1 MTTRTQRPYLVFCDV
16 DETLISTKSMFDFLA
31 FHTPPG
37 VYRRVAGELRS
48 MADRGVPRTEVN
60 RAYYRAYRGAP
71 VAEIRE
77 AGRRWYAD
85 RAAREGFYLADT
97 LRALREHRRA
107 GAALVLVSGSF
118 DACLDPIAEAVDAS
132 HVLCTRPLTARGRY
146 TGEIETP
153 MIGEHKEAA
162 VQRLLDE
169 HSTVDPADCYA
180 YGDHP
185 SDLPMLDLVGHPVA
199 VGDHPEVLAHLAA
212 RRRRRAGHSTAGHS
226 TAVRPTARGARA

>member
-1 MTTRTQRPYLVFCDV
+1 MTARVGSSAPPYLVFCDV
-16 DETLISTKSMFDFLA
+16 DETLITTKSMFDFLA

-48 MADRGVPRTEVN
+48 MADRGIPRTEVN

-77 AGRRWYAD
+77 AGRRWYTD
-85 RAAREGFYLADT
+85 RAARPGFYVPET
-97 LRALREHRRA
+97 LLALREHRAA

-118 DACLDPIAEAVDAS
+118 DACLRPVAEAVDAT
-132 HVLCTRPLTARGRY
+132 HVLCTRPLADGGRY

-153 MIGEHKEAA
+153 MIGDHKQAA
-162 VQRLLDE
+162 VQALLAD
-169 HSTVDPADCYA
+169 HPDIDPADCYA

-185 SDLPMLDLVGHPVA
+185 SDLPMLDCVGHPVA

-212 RRRRRAGHSTAGHS
+212 RRRRRAQARTTGRT
-226 TAVRPTARGARA
+226 TARGARA